1 MVLLGRHQAL
11 PTTTANDSEL
21 DFAGVDALH
30 HEVVNELRF
39 LATEGAVR
47 VGAETVAMT
56 VFHLPRSTSQIKKRQ
71 LFGAFIFHSSATCV
85 TNAWP
90 RCRAAYAERE
100 L

>member
-11 PTTTANDSEL
+11 PTTTANGSEL

-56 VFHLPRSTSQIKKRQ
+56 VFRLSSTSQIKKRQ
-71 LFGAFIFHSSATCV
+71 LFGAFIFHSSAARV